1 MFSYFYAF
9 VNNLIPNKDFENWVY
24 SSLDLLS
31 QKLFNDS
38 ELYTE
43 ILKCD
48 YCFDNDVEHLK
59 FLLRNRYDLASSNY
73 AQFIDSSDEKLIKI
87 MNDYL
92 YVGSKIIFDCT
103 GIDTPYKLHKKIQ
116 VVFKFSEYYGKNWH
130 AFEDFIDIS
139 EVRVIKIINIGKMRE
154 AIPHDTECFLKI
166 IKRNMPKNCKL
177 IFE

>member
-1 MFSYFYAF
+1 MLKTNGYFKFRAEMKNKSVHRISY
-9 VNNLIPNKDFENWVY
+9 
-24 SSLDLLS
+24 LL
-31 QKLFNDS
+31 QIDES
-38 ELYTE
+38 EL
-43 ILKCD
+43 L
-48 YCFDNDVEHLK
+48 
-59 FLLRNRYDLASSNY
+59 
-73 AQFIDSSDEKLIKI
+73 
-87 MNDYL
+87 
-92 YVGSKIIFDCT
+92 DCT

-116 VVFKFSEYYGKNWH
+116 AVFKFSEYYGKNWH